1 MIRERLV
8 NKPIINEENPPR
20 FIAIEGP
27 IGVGKTTLTRKL
39 AERLNFGLLL
49 EQAEDNPFLPSF
61 YANQRHAALSTQLF
75 FLLQRAQQLNE
86 LTEDDLFNRTTIADF
101 LFQKDPLFARATL
114 DKDELELYNKV
125 YEKLEV
131 DMPTPDLVI
140 YLQAPIKVLKDRIQQ
155 RGIKHERHI
164 DLDYLERINAAYTEF
179 FLDYTEAP
187 LLIINATEI
196 DFANNDSHF
205 EQLLQYLLEINGG
218 RHYFNPSFSIV

>member
-1 MIRERLV
+1 MIKERLV
-8 NKPIINEENPPR
+8 NKPIINAEQPPR
-20 FIAIEGP
+20 FVAIEGP

-39 AERLNFGLLL
+39 GERLGFELLL
-49 EQAEDNPFLPSF
+49 EQADENPFLPRF

-75 FLLQRAQQLNE
+75 FLLQRAQQLAE
-86 LTEDDLFNRTTIADF
+86 LKQDDLFEQTTIADF
-101 LFQKDPLFARATL
+101 LFQKDPLFARTTL

-140 YLQAPIKVLKDRIQQ
+140 YLQAPIKVLKERIQQ

-164 DLDYLERINAAYTEF
+164 DFDYLERINEAYSEF
-179 FLDYTEAP
+179 FLNYTEAP

-196 DFANNDSHF
+196 DFAHNEEHF
-205 EQLLQYLLEINGG
+205 EQLLRYLLEISGG
-218 RHYFNPSFSIV
+218 RHYFNPSFSIL